1 MSITIHEPS
10 TIKPNSS
17 DSGAGTGT
25 ASVLRALQLLDVFT
39 GDQPRLGVS
48 DIGRRAGIP
57 TSTVHRLLSHLV
69 KGDFVTKDGSS
80 YRLSDKLFELGNQVA
95 HSRPKGLKDVAAP
108 FLGELFGATRM
119 TAHLAVLDGPEVIV
133 VDKVVGL
140 STYPARTVIGGRYP
154 AVCTSLGKALLAFE
168 PETVIRSTI
177 AAGMPQRT
185 RHSLTSPAVLLQQ
198 LVETRATRL
207 AYDREEASLGQM
219 CVAAPVISRGQAVG
233 AISLS
238 GAAQSFDVAAN
249 GAILVRVTAQLARNL
264 KQ

>member
-1 MSITIHEPS
+1 MNRVPS
-10 TIKPNSS
+10 SPTQVTQEQ
-17 DSGAGTGT
+17 AGT

-69 KGDFVTKDGSS
+69 KGDSSRRTVRATASPTSFSNSVTRWPIAD
-80 YRLSDKLFELGNQVA
+80 
-95 HSRPKGLKDVAAP
+95 PGLKDVAAP

-119 TAHLAVLDGPEVIV
+119 TAHLAVLDGPEVVV

-168 PETVIRSTI
+168 PEADPFDYCGRN
-177 AAGMPQRT
+177 AAAHATLPYESGRAPATACRNAGRPDWPMTGRRLPRPDVCGRT
-185 RHSLTSPAVLLQQ
+185 GHR
-198 LVETRATRL
+198 
-207 AYDREEASLGQM
+207 
-219 CVAAPVISRGQAVG
+219 RGRAVG

-249 GAILVRVTAQLARNL
+249 GSISVRVTAQLARNL